1 MTLEGALAGADEWK
15 RGEPSDEA
23 ADFVE
28 LLTVLAAEVRRLRKV
43 VKNAWREAWWKGM
56 GHAHSGASTCPECPN
71 DDWLT
76 SEARKEVTHGD

>member
-1 MTLEGALAGADEWK
+1 MTLNETLDFAENGGSIEPTDE
-15 RGEPSDEA
+15 E
-23 ADFVE
+23 VE
-28 LLTVLAAEVRRLRKV
+28 RVLAAEVRRLRKV